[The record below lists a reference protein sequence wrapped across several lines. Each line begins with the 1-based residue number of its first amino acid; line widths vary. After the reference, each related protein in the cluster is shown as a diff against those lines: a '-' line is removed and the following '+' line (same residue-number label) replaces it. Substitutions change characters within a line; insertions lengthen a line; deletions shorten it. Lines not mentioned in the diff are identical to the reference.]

1 MNCFCG
7 HVHSLFVLTDRDK
20 GAKIN
25 FFDRNWNPLN
35 VKSDSYP
42 TSNQLILKPKNFDRM
57 IEIAEVLSEDFPHVR
72 IDLYNIDGNII
83 FGEMTFYSGSGYWG
97 FVPDSFDFELGQQF
111 DISSFI

>member
-1 MNCFCG
+1 
-7 HVHSLFVLTDRDK
+7 
-20 GAKIN
+20 
-25 FFDRNWNPLN
+25 
-35 VKSDSYP
+35 
-42 TSNQLILKPKNFDRM
+42 M

-97 FVPDSFDFELGQQF
+97 FIPDSFDFELGQQF